1 MPKKKSLKECYLCGT
16 LCSYTRDHIFPR
28 GLFPDPAPTNLPT
41 APACETCNNSLN
53 KDEELFRNFV
63 ASGMAYEFPSGKS
76 IWDGHIDPSLRKNRA
91 GIKTLVVQL
100 TKERP
105 FYSSDGKYLGQWF
118 TFEPPAERI
127 YRVLHKIAKG
137 LYYLKNKKPMPEEA
151 EFYCIPSNETPEKL
165 IEEPW
170 SNYFPGGQPSVLGD
184 YVVAYWQTVAYD
196 DPAATATWMVFY
208 RCNAFLLLTYPKDWL
223 NHHFTRGLSGS

>member
-1 MPKKKSLKECYLCGT
+1 
-16 LCSYTRDHIFPR
+16 
-28 GLFPDPAPTNLPT
+28 
-41 APACETCNNSLN
+41 
-53 KDEELFRNFV
+53 
-63 ASGMAYEFPSGKS
+63 
-76 IWDGHIDPSLRKNRA
+76 
-91 GIKTLVVQL
+91 VVQL

-105 FYSSDGKYLGQWF
+105 FYSSNGKYLGQWF

-137 LYYLKNKKPMPEEA
+137 LYYLNNKKPMPEEA
-151 EFYCIPSNETPEKL
+151 EFYCIPGNETPEKL

-196 DPAATATWMVFY
+196 VPAATATWMVFY
-208 RCNAFLLLTYPKDWL
+208 RCNAFLLLTYTKDWL
-223 NHHFTRGLSGS
+223 NHHLLEAYLAPDPANSHLLPP